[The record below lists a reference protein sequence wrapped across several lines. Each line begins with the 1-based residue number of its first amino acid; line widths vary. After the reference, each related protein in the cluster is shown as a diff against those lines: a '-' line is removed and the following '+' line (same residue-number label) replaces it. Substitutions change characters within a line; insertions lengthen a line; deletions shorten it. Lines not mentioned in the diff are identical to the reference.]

1 MKLVPLKNASQKVSN
16 AFEVENELAKIQL
29 SRIESRDPE
38 KIYNPY
44 SKTELYNL
52 GQGYWDEWI
61 GALGLEGQDRFI
73 VESPSYISSVID
85 LMTKLPIEKWKDYL
99 IVRLVKGSANS
110 LSDEFVRESFEF
122 SKALTGRE
130 KLPDLWKR
138 GVGVINGIMGDALGK
153 VYVNEYFP
161 PEYKSRVDELVSN
174 LLESFRK
181 AIKELEWITDLTK
194 KKAL

>member
-73 VESPSYISSVID
+73 VESPSYLSLIHISEP
-85 LMTKLPIEKWKDYL
+85 TRPY
-99 IVRLVKGSANS
+99 
-110 LSDEFVRESFEF
+110 
-122 SKALTGRE
+122 
-130 KLPDLWKR
+130 
-138 GVGVINGIMGDALGK
+138 
-153 VYVNEYFP
+153 
-161 PEYKSRVDELVSN
+161 
-174 LLESFRK
+174 
-181 AIKELEWITDLTK
+181 
-194 KKAL
+194 